1 MTKPSDDVGA
11 ADGREEQR
19 VWPTSKEAGS
29 IVVKEMGGASTR
41 AHSSM
46 GSALGMMKI

>member
-11 ADGREEQR
+11 ADGGEEQR

-29 IVVKEMGGASTR
+29 IVVKEMGGQAPGHTLPWDR
-41 AHSSM
+41 R
-46 GSALGMMKI
+46 